1 MKKLA
6 ANYIVSDAG
15 KLLKNGI
22 LLAGEDGVA
31 HEFIDTQGDLDEIA
45 QLTFHNGILISGS
58 TFRRINS
65 ESLFLSPEGSFICSL
80 TAGVEQ
86 ISLHNLVELGKQV
99 QAQFPEMTIPEI
111 MDSLNSVLNRQ
122 FRKESI
128 PGIFLLIGSDLPGM
142 HFTHKSRLKKIL

>member
-6 ANYIVSDAG
+6 ANYIVSDTG

-22 LLAGEDGVA
+22 LLAGEDGTA
-31 HEFIDTQGDLDEIA
+31 HEFIDTKGDLDEMA
-45 QLTFHNGILISGS
+45 QLTFHNGILIPGN

-65 ESLFLSPEGSFICSL
+65 ESLFLGPEGSLICSL
-80 TAGVEQ
+80 ITGVEQ

-99 QAQFPEMTIPEI
+99 QAQFPEMKIPEI
-111 MDSLNSVLNRQ
+111 MDSLHSVLDRQ
-122 FRKESI
+122 FRKERA
-128 PGIFLLIGSDLPGM
+128 PGIFLLIGSDLPGL